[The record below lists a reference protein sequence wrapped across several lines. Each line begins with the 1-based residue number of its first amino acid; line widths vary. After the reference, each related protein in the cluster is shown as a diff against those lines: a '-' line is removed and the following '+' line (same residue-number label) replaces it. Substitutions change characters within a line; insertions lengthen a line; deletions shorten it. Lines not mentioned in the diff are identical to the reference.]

1 MPCVQD
7 QNKSSIISYVT
18 TTIPREVFCLII
30 SLSWAN
36 QKRHC
41 SSNSHRSNILS
52 LSIRILSAELAWNR
66 TQVKAS
72 GFACMQESVFNL
84 CEPHIKLHPFPQLL
98 SLSSA
103 PISKCSHPSPL
114 QTLVGSEETAVVSF
128 CCCGPSASCFG
139 PCGYGQKRRSTS
151 TEPFRNRSQKRRS
164 TSTEPFRNRSGTVP
178 TNENKG
184 KTQEIHVGNYVG
196 TM

>member
-1 MPCVQD
+1 MWRQ
-7 QNKSSIISYVT
+7 QFQGST
-18 TTIPREVFCLII
+18 LFF

-84 CEPHIKLHPFPQLL
+84 CELHIKLHPFPHVQFL
-98 SLSSA
+98 SLCRAQWAS
-103 PISKCSHPSPL
+103 SHPNPL
-114 QTLVGSEETAVVSF
+114 QTLVGSEETAFVSF

-139 PCGYGQKRRSTS
+139 PCGLG
-151 TEPFRNRSQKRRS
+151 QKRRS

-178 TNENKG
+178 KSGEACPRNRSGTVPTNKNRG
-184 KTQEIHVGNYVG
+184 KTQETHVGNYVG
-196 TM
+196 TMLGTM